1 MTAQMPASA
10 QEHYE
15 NLLADHYEW
24 MFGLPFEAKVA
35 EQKTILDEF
44 LGKDLAGG
52 LAVDLGCGS
61 GFQSVA
67 LSDRGYKVLAID
79 TSEKLLRHLS
89 ARVGSRNIVTK
100 HADLRELDSL
110 VSPASVEIAVC
121 MGDTLTHLSS
131 RSEVSNFW
139 LLVGR
144 LPCRQ
149 LFEPAS
155 LFCIAIEECMMK
167 AISYNLSFAALVA
180 ALMLSLTGQSALAQ
194 APTAPQGGAP
204 PPQQQ
209 QRNPAPQKAPGAV
222 QQPPQAGVTIAV
234 DVPIVTLDVV
244 ATTQHGDI
252 LTGLKKEN
260 FRVLDDG
267 VAQTITNFGA
277 TEAPI
282 TIVML
287 MEFSS
292 RGYYEWFA
300 Y

>member
-131 RSEVSNFW
+131 RSEVSNLFQSVARALKPGGRFVATYRDLASVE
-139 LLVGR
+139 LLGLDRFIPVRGDDRRAMTCFLEYETVETVVVHDLINLRDDDGNWTLHKSSYKKLR
-144 LPCRQ
+144 LPVKWVIAE
-149 LFEPAS
+149 LLAS
-155 LFCIAIEECMMK
+155 GLS
-167 AISYNLSFAALVA
+167 ISGRSEGR
-180 ALMLSLTGQSALAQ
+180 M
-194 APTAPQGGAP
+194 
-204 PPQQQ
+204 
-209 QRNPAPQKAPGAV
+209 
-222 QQPPQAGVTIAV
+222 VTIA
-234 DVPIVTLDVV
+234 
-244 ATTQHGDI
+244 ATR
-252 LTGLKKEN
+252 K
-260 FRVLDDG
+260 
-267 VAQTITNFGA
+267 A
-277 TEAPI
+277 
-282 TIVML
+282 
-287 MEFSS
+287 
-292 RGYYEWFA
+292 
-300 Y
+300 